1 MGGGTIMNDF
11 KSVQDLIIKAA
22 LYDGISTTISPGEIN
37 GDTLKITFSNGV
49 QRSATLIEL
58 SHRFRD
64 PEEAA
69 LYGCKAALHDLMWRP
84 YEEIECERKKTK

>member
-1 MGGGTIMNDF
+1 MNDF
-11 KSVQDLIIKAA
+11 KSVQDLIVKAA

-37 GDTLKITFSNGV
+37 GDTLKITFSKGV

-58 SHRFRD
+58 SHRFGD
-64 PEEAA
+64 PEVAA

-84 YEEIECERKKTK
+84 YEEIEYVKER